1 MADVNAPQGGMFVA
15 VRQTAAALVAPQANT
30 FVAYNIPT
38 ENMAA
43 SFAGVLVVAN
53 NAGVINVQQAFVF
66 ALVRG
71 NIYNPKLR
79 AWWFELDA
87 HEIFVLNL
95 GGEKTLC
102 YDLTTE
108 KWLWWSNPNDLHWR
122 ACCGTN
128 WVQSG
133 SVAFGHG
140 SDVVVGDD
148 STGILWILDPMQ
160 GYDDPLGAVAREEGT
175 PVPFPRV
182 ATGQILARGREF
194 ISCYEV
200 YITCLPGNPAFTGAE
215 ITLEYSDDAGRSYVS
230 AGSIVAEEGNFQQE
244 IAWKS
249 LGQIGAPGRLFRLTD
264 NGVVRQIYDMSI
276 ANG

>member
-1 MADVNAPQGGMFVA
+1 MADVTVPQGGYLAA
-15 VRQTAAALVAPQANT
+15 VRQSAIDVRTSQADYL
-30 FVAYNIPT
+30 VAYNIPT
-38 ENMAA
+38 ENLAA
-43 SFAGVLVVAN
+43 SFAGFMVVDN
-53 NAGVINVQQAFVF
+53 NPATIKVEQAFMF

-71 NIYNPKLR
+71 NIYNPRLR

-87 HEIFVLNL
+87 HEIFILNL
-95 GGEKTLC
+95 GGEKTIG

-108 KWLWWSNPNDLHWR
+108 KWLWWSNPTDLHWR

-148 STGILWILDPMQ
+148 SSGILWILDPMQ
-160 GYDDPLGAVAREEGT
+160 GYDDPLSAAARAEGT

-182 ATGQILARGREF
+182 ATGQTITRGREF

-200 YITCLPGNPAFTGAE
+200 YLTCLPGEPAFTGAQIE
-215 ITLEYSDDAGRSYVS
+215 LLYSDDAGRSYVS
-230 AGSIVAEEGNFQQE
+230 AGAIVVEEGNYQQE
-244 IAWKS
+244 ISWKS
-249 LGQIGAPGRLFRLTD
+249 LGQFGAPGRLFRIVD
-264 NGVVRQIYDMSI
+264 NGAIRQIYDLSI